1 MSELS
6 RRPVPRRAKP
16 GEGTFVPAHH
26 RPHLAN
32 SPKDPPG
39 PGQRRPNHDR
49 TFFIAGQV
57 IPDSGIYEVIHEG
70 DHRPRHDSVLVKGD
84 RFPFCETC
92 NERVRFRVLRTAP
105 YIFHDPDFE

>member
-1 MSELS
+1 MTDLS
-6 RRPVPRRAKP
+6 RRFVLRRAKP
-16 GEGTFVPAHH
+16 GELSFPRPKPAFTAAK
-26 RPHLAN
+26 RN
-32 SPKDPPG
+32 GDPSG
-39 PGQRRPNHDR
+39 PGQRRPNNDR
-49 TFFIAGQV
+49 TFFMAGQV
-57 IPDSGIYEVIHEG
+57 IPESGIYEVIHEG